1 MNPIRMLEL
10 CRRGQWDVDR
20 DIDWSGTPRSM
31 SPEDER
37 AIVQYFVDMAGIER
51 VAAALFEEQGRR
63 VTDKTM
69 QAIFATFVDDE
80 RRHAIVAERLAA
92 YYDVRK
98 LERYTTSPSLV
109 TFSHHFVR
117 ALRYASP
124 ETANVYVTAGELL
137 LDVALLR
144 SIDDFVADPM
154 SHRAMELVNRDES
167 RHIAVDYY
175 MTELYA
181 SADYQAW
188 LAAQPAPSLAQR
200 VRGAW
205 AFANL
210 LYAVGPFAADVF
222 VRPMR
227 LVDPSGRRIHE
238 ALKRF
243 QMLGEKPDVAA
254 RPFMRF
260 ANGFRATASHPV
272 VGPVFV
278 AAMSSFSGT
287 SLVGLLG
294 EHLSEDERRE
304 ARRMTIDEL
313 AEDALRAKALA

>member
-1 MNPIRMLEL
+1 MNPNRMLEL
-10 CRRGQWDVDR
+10 CQRGQWDVDR
-20 DIDWSGTPRSM
+20 DIDWRGAPRPM
-31 SPEDER
+31 SREDER

-51 VAAALFEEQGRR
+51 IAAALFEEQGRR
-63 VTDKTM
+63 VTDPTLR
-69 QAIFATFVDDE
+69 AIFATFVEDE
-80 RRHAIVAERLAA
+80 RRHAVVAERLAA
-92 YYDVRK
+92 YYDVRRLK
-98 LERYTTSPSLV
+98 TYDTSPSLV
-109 TFSHHFVR
+109 RFSEHFVR
-117 ALRYASP
+117 ALRFASP

-181 SADYQAW
+181 SPDYQAW
-188 LAAQPAPSLAQR
+188 LATQPKPPVAQR
-200 VRGAW
+200 LRGAW
-205 AFANL
+205 AFANMFC
-210 LYAVGPFAADVF
+210 AVGPFAADVF
-222 VRPMR
+222 VRPMQ
-227 LVDPSGRRIHE
+227 LVDPSGRRIRE
-238 ALKRF
+238 ALRRF

-260 ANGFRATASHPV
+260 ANALRATGSHPV

-278 AAMSSFSGT
+278 AAMSSFSGI

-294 EHLSEDERRE
+294 NVLSDDERKQ
-304 ARRMTIDEL
+304 ARRMSIDEL
-313 AEDALRAKALA
+313 AEDALRAKAIA